1 MPDLVRQ
8 LLGTNQMLNTSKTNF
23 TDLILSA
30 GCNIGDERS
39 HNFDD
44 FVQSLWN
51 IENFINS

>member
-1 MPDLVRQ
+1 MPDLVRE
-8 LLGTNQMLNTSKTNF
+8 LLGTHQMLNTLKTNS

-44 FVQSLWN
+44 FVQSLRN
-51 IENFINS
+51 IESFIKS